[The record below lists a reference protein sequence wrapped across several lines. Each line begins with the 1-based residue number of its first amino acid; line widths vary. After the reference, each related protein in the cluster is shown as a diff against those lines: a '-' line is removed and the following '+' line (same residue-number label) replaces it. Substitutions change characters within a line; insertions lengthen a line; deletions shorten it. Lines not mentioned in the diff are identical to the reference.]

1 MGVARRPFLDD
12 ELGLPGLSLRL
23 GTSIG
28 ISHLAGIVLGVIA
41 WFWIAILTDQMPCFL
56 GVPNCD

>member
-1 MGVARRPFLDD
+1 MGVARRPFLVDD
-12 ELGLPGLSLRL
+12 LGLPGLSLRS